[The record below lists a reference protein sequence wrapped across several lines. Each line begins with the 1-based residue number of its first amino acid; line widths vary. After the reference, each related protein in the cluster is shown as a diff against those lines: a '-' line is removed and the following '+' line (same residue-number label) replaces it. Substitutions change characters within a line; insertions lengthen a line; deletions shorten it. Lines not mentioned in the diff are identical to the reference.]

1 MKSITTVGL
10 VIAVLLSFTACDDD
24 GTTPTLGNTPAQVL
38 RSLIYAF
45 NNGDIETLD
54 GALADDFTFHFDPI
68 NVGTVIGD
76 YVIPDSW
83 GREDF
88 ITACGN
94 MFTEAYSI
102 DLDVAYES
110 IGGPEDGATEFTARD
125 VYVRLLV
132 MVDSTN
138 GFIGDGFCDFRFV
151 NESADGTG
159 NWVISDWWDYTA
171 ARGTYESSV
180 DTSLGLIL
188 AGFAE

>member
-10 VIAVLLSFTACDDD
+10 IIAVLLSFTACDDE

-45 NNGDIETLD
+45 NSCNIETLD
-54 GALADDFTFHFDPI
+54 AALADDFTFHFDEDDI
-68 NVGTVIGD
+68 GNVIGD
-76 YVIPDSW
+76 YVIPATWD
-83 GREDF
+83 REDF
-88 ITACGN
+88 LAACGN

-132 MVDSTN
+132 MVDATN
-138 GFIGDGFCDFRFV
+138 GFRGQGYCDFRFV
-151 NESADGTG
+151 NEGADGTDD
-159 NWVISDWWDYTA
+159 WLITDWWDYTA